1 VFCLVLFT
9 SEFNF
14 FNLKKCFE
22 KQLTWVTRIIPLKN
36 FLAIFLKNV
45 IRCRNI
51 AVYMSITSKVA
62 FILVNFFSKM
72 LVTAMIVVIL
82 ALATLLQHDTFRT
95 VSAQSTEAFISLN
108 KFLEIFVEVIL
119 MCTSLVKP
127 HF

>member
-1 VFCLVLFT
+1 
-9 SEFNF
+9 
-14 FNLKKCFE
+14 
-22 KQLTWVTRIIPLKN
+22 
-36 FLAIFLKNV
+36 
-45 IRCRNI
+45 
-51 AVYMSITSKVA
+51 
-62 FILVNFFSKM
+62 M